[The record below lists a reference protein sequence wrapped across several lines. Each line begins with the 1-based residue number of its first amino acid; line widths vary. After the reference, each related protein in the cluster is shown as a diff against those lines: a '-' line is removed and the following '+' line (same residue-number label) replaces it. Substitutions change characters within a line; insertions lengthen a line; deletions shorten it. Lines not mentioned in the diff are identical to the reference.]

1 MADQLDGEA
10 PRFTSNF
17 SNAVIDSSTPAHE
30 LQGDSVYKKMKHTHK

>member
-17 SNAVIDSSTPAHE
+17 SNAVIDPSTPAHE
-30 LQGDSVYKKMKHTHK
+30 LLLKKTIIVF